1 MKCWFAYLCIEN
13 KISNMLQFSK
23 LPLIILVFGIFGNSI
38 SGFSQS
44 SQAEEQIIF
53 FNNKCKSFWE
63 SSLDSS
69 LYYGNRAIALLDVV
83 KNQEEAS
90 KSHLFMGVA
99 LFYQSQYDRSI
110 QHLKKGL
117 EIAQKGNSAW
127 AEGFA
132 NNMLCILYRNKAE
145 YKIALEYGLKT
156 VEIRKKMKDTINL
169 AGAYQNLSNIYSITG
184 DPQTAIDYLSK
195 SMELHTNLKDTLSL
209 SQVQGTIANLYID
222 MGENL
227 KAEKLLLKAMSLTPK
242 NTVDYADFS
251 LNLGTIYQIH
261 YLDYAKA
268 ETSYLNALRIYE
280 SIGIENGLGMAYEN
294 LGELKLEQNKLT
306 QAIEY
311 LKLAE
316 YKYEKNQDSTQ
327 IAHVKLSIG
336 NFYLKTEKLDS
347 AQIFLHQA
355 VDMGRTR
362 KYSKVVSEGL
372 YLLYKLYKQKGEL
385 KPSLGY
391 YEQYSQYKDSLQKE
405 LIDNRFAYW
414 DNQMKSLENEQEI
427 EQLKYDKERLKWR
440 ASRYY
445 FMLLLMFVVLFSG
458 IIIYYIKRKKDR
470 QLAEKKRAILE
481 REKKIVEVELDS
493 KKLKEKELEQEL
505 EFKSKQLSTHALH
518 MMQKNKMLQEVK
530 TQMEEMI
537 NHSKIENKPDLR
549 KINRLL
555 DNNIKTDKE
564 WKLFKLYFEEL
575 NNEFFN
581 KLKLINANLSQNELK
596 MCALTKLGFNL
607 KETSSLLNVSINT
620 IKNARYRLKLK
631 LGIGKDDSL
640 KEFIDKLE

>member
-1 MKCWFAYLCIEN
+1 MHHSI
-13 KISNMLQFSK
+13 
-23 LPLIILVFGIFGNSI
+23 LPVFTLLFGLFGYTLTGYSQNSPK
-38 SGFSQS
+38 
-44 SQAEEQIIF
+44 EEQILLY
-53 FNNKCKSFWE
+53 NNKCKSYWE
-63 SSLDSS
+63 TSLDSS
-69 LYYGNRAIALLDVV
+69 LYYGNRAIALADVV
-83 KNQEEAS
+83 ENREEAS
-90 KSHLFMGVA
+90 KSHLYLGVA
-99 LFYQSQYDRSI
+99 LFYQSRYDLSI
-110 QHLKKGL
+110 QHLEKGL
-117 EIAQKGNSAW
+117 DIAQKGHSVW

-145 YKIALEYGLKT
+145 YKLALEYGLKT
-156 VEIRKKMKDTINL
+156 VEIRKKMRDTINL

-195 SMELHTNLKDTLSL
+195 SMELHSTLKDTLSL

-227 KAEKLLLKAMSLTPK
+227 KAEKLLLKAMSLTSI

-251 LNLGTIYQIH
+251 LNLGTVYQM
-261 YLDYAKA
+261 YYQDFAKA
-268 ETSYLNALRIYE
+268 EKSYLDALNIYE
-280 SIGIENGLGMAYEN
+280 SIGIENGIGMAYEN
-294 LGELKLEQNKLT
+294 LGELKLEQNNLK
-306 QAIEY
+306 QAIDY

-316 YKYEKNQDSTQ
+316 NKYENTQDSTQ

-336 NFYLKTEKLDS
+336 NYYLQTEKLDS
-347 AQIFLHQA
+347 AQTYLHQA
-355 VDMGRTR
+355 VEMGRSR

-372 YLLYKLYKQKGEL
+372 YLLYKLYKQKGEPE
-385 KPSLGY
+385 PSLGY
-391 YEQYSQYKDSLQKE
+391 FEQYTHYKDSLQKQ

-414 DNQMKSLENEQEI
+414 ENQMKSLEHEQEI
-427 EQLKYDKERLKWR
+427 QQLKYDKERLKWQ

-445 FMLLLMFVVLFSG
+445 FLLFTMLIILFSG
-458 IIIYYIKRKKDR
+458 IVIYYLKRKKDR
-470 QLAEKKRAILE
+470 QIAEKRRAILE
-481 REKKIVEVELDS
+481 GEKKIIEIELDS
-493 KKLKEKELEQEL
+493 KKLKEKEMEQEL

-537 NHSKIENKPDLR
+537 THSKIENKPDLR

-575 NNEFFN
+575 NHDFFN
-581 KLKLINANLSQNELK
+581 KLKQINANLSQNELK

-607 KETSSLLNVSINT
+607 KETSSLLNVSTNT

-631 LGIGKDDSL
+631 LEIGKDDSL
-640 KEFIDKLE
+640 KEFIEKLG